1 MYIWVGV
8 EVEDQIAEIK
18 KSAFEIEKK
27 IGFEN
32 SNFTLPMHISLKI
45 SFLVPDSVVQGVM
58 DDIEALYCSV
68 TPFSIEVD
76 KIECYENI
84 AWIRYKQNDYLD
96 SIHDQLN
103 SMLLEKYGVGLHEYD
118 CDYKFH
124 TTLFMENNE
133 EKIRASYEMVRNTYL
148 PKTISVN
155 KLLIGASDSGGLGTY
170 RVVREVNIDRNF

>member
-8 EVEDQIAEIK
+8 EVESQIAEIK
-18 KSAFEIEKK
+18 KFAFEIEKK

-45 SFLVPDSVVQGVM
+45 SFPVPDAVAENVM
-58 DDIEALYCSV
+58 KDIEKLYHSV
-68 TPFSIEVD
+68 TPFEIAVD

-84 AWIRYKQNDYLD
+84 SWIRYKQNDKID
-96 SIHDQLN
+96 EIHDRLN
-103 SMLLEKYGVGLHEYD
+103 AMLFEKYGVGLHEYD

-133 EKIRASYEMVRNTYL
+133 EKIRSAYETVKNVYL
-148 PKTISVN
+148 PEKISVN
-155 KLLIGASDSGGLGTY
+155 KLLIGVSKSGKLGSY
-170 RVVREVNIDRNF
+170 RVVREVNI

>member
-8 EVEDQIAEIK
+8 EVESQIVEIK

-45 SFLVPDSVVQGVM
+45 SFPVDDSVANDVIY
-58 DDIEALYCSV
+58 DIEQLYYGI
-68 TPFSIEVD
+68 TPFEIDVD
-76 KIECYENI
+76 RIECYENI
-84 AWIRYKQNDYLD
+84 SWIRYKQNDKINE
-96 SIHDQLN
+96 IHDRLN
-103 SMLLEKYGVGLHEYD
+103 EMLFEKYGVGLHEYD

-133 EKIRASYEMVRNTYL
+133 EKIRSAYEMIKNACL
-148 PKTISVN
+148 PKMIFVN
-155 KLLIGASDSGGLGTY
+155 KLLVGVSESGKLGSY
-170 RVVREVNIDRNF
+170 RVIKEINI

>member
-8 EVEDQIAEIK
+8 EVESQIAEIK
-18 KSAFEIEKK
+18 KFAFEIEKK

-45 SFLVPDSVVQGVM
+45 SFPVPDAVAENVM
-58 DDIEALYCSV
+58 NDIEDIYRAV
-68 TPFSIEVD
+68 IPFDVFID

-84 AWIRYKQNDYLD
+84 SWIRYKQNDKID
-96 SIHDQLN
+96 EIHDRLN
-103 SMLLEKYGVGLHEYD
+103 AMLFEKYGVGLHEYD

-133 EKIRASYEMVRNTYL
+133 EKIRSAYETVKNVYL
-148 PKTISVN
+148 PEKISVN
-155 KLLIGASDSGGLGTY
+155 KLLIGVSESGKLGSY
-170 RVVREVNIDRNF
+170 RVFREVNI

>member
-8 EVEDQIAEIK
+8 EVESQIAEIK
-18 KSAFEIEKK
+18 KFAFEIEKK

-45 SFLVPDSVVQGVM
+45 SFSVPDAVAENVM
-58 DDIEALYCSV
+58 KDIEKLYHSV
-68 TPFSIEVD
+68 TPFEIAVD

-84 AWIRYKQNDYLD
+84 SWIRYKQNDKID
-96 SIHDQLN
+96 EIHDRLN
-103 SMLLEKYGVGLHEYD
+103 AMLFEKYGVGLHEYD

-133 EKIRASYEMVRNTYL
+133 EKIRSAYETVKNVYL
-148 PKTISVN
+148 PEKISVN
-155 KLLIGASDSGGLGTY
+155 KLLIGVSESGKLGSY
-170 RVVREVNIDRNF
+170 RVFREVNI

>member
-8 EVEDQIAEIK
+8 EVDGQIAEIK
-18 KSAFEIEKK
+18 RSAFEIEKK

-45 SFLVPDSVVQGVM
+45 SFPVPDAVAEAVM
-58 DDIEALYCSV
+58 NDIEKLYHSV
-68 TPFSIEVD
+68 TPFEIAVD

-84 AWIRYKQNDYLD
+84 SWIRYKQNDKID
-96 SIHDQLN
+96 EIHDRLN
-103 SMLLEKYGVGLHEYD
+103 AMLFEKYGIGLHEYD

-133 EKIRASYEMVRNTYL
+133 EKIRNAYEMVKGAYL
-148 PKTISVN
+148 PNKIFVN
-155 KLLIGASDSGGLGTY
+155 KLLIGASDSGKLGSY
-170 RVVREVNIDRNF
+170 KVVREVNI

>member
-8 EVEDQIAEIK
+8 EVESQIAEIK

-45 SFLVPDSVVQGVM
+45 SFPVNDSVANDVIY
-58 DDIEALYCSV
+58 DIEQLYRLV
-68 TPFSIEVD
+68 NPFEIDVD
-76 KIECYENI
+76 RIECYENI
-84 AWIRYKQNDYLD
+84 SWIRYKQNDTID
-96 SIHDQLN
+96 SLHDKLN

-133 EKIRASYEMVRNTYL
+133 EKIRSAYEMIKNVYL
-148 PKTISVN
+148 PKMISVN
-155 KLLIGASDSGGLGTY
+155 KLLVGVSESGKLGSY
-170 RVVREVNIDRNF
+170 RVIKEINI

>member
-8 EVEDQIAEIK
+8 EVESQIAEIK
-18 KSAFEIEKK
+18 KFASEIEKK

-45 SFLVPDSVVQGVM
+45 SFPVLDAVAENVM
-58 DDIEALYCSV
+58 KDIEKLYHSV
-68 TPFSIEVD
+68 TPFEIAVD

-84 AWIRYKQNDYLD
+84 SWIRYKQNDKID
-96 SIHDQLN
+96 EIHDRLN
-103 SMLLEKYGVGLHEYD
+103 AMLFEKYGVGLHEYD

-133 EKIRASYEMVRNTYL
+133 EKIRSAYETVKNVYL
-148 PKTISVN
+148 PEKISVN
-155 KLLIGASDSGGLGTY
+155 KLLIGVSESGKLGSY
-170 RVVREVNIDRNF
+170 RVFREVNI

>member
-8 EVEDQIAEIK
+8 EVESQIAEIK

-45 SFLVPDSVVQGVM
+45 SFPVNDSVANDVIY
-58 DDIEALYCSV
+58 DIEQLYYGI
-68 TPFSIEVD
+68 TPFEIDVD
-76 KIECYENI
+76 RIECYENI
-84 AWIRYKQNDYLD
+84 SWIRYKQNDKID
-96 SIHDQLN
+96 EIHDRLN
-103 SMLLEKYGVGLHEYD
+103 AMLFEKYGVGLHEYD

-133 EKIRASYEMVRNTYL
+133 EKIRMAYEMIKNVYL
-148 PKTISVN
+148 PKMISVN
-155 KLLIGASDSGGLGTY
+155 KLLIGVSESGKLGSY
-170 RVVREVNIDRNF
+170 RVFREVNI

>member
-8 EVEDQIAEIK
+8 EVESQIAEIK

-45 SFLVPDSVVQGVM
+45 SFPVDDSVANDVIY
-58 DDIEALYCSV
+58 DIEQLYRLV
-68 TPFSIEVD
+68 TPFEIDVD
-76 KIECYENI
+76 RIECYENI
-84 AWIRYKQNDYLD
+84 SWIRYKQNDKID
-96 SIHDQLN
+96 EIHDRLN
-103 SMLLEKYGVGLHEYD
+103 AMLFEKYGVGLHEYD

-133 EKIRASYEMVRNTYL
+133 EKIRMAYEMIKNVYL
-148 PKTISVN
+148 PKMISVN
-155 KLLIGASDSGGLGTY
+155 KLLIGVSESGKLGSY
-170 RVVREVNIDRNF
+170 RVFREVNI

>member
-8 EVEDQIAEIK
+8 EVESQIVEIK

-45 SFLVPDSVVQGVM
+45 SFPVDDSVANDVIY
-58 DDIEALYCSV
+58 DIERLYRLV
-68 TPFSIEVD
+68 TPFEIGVD
-76 KIECYENI
+76 RIECYENI
-84 AWIRYKQNDYLD
+84 SWIRYKENCNLN
-96 SIHDQLN
+96 SIHDKLN
-103 SMLLEKYGVGLHEYD
+103 AMLFEKYGVGLHEYD

-133 EKIRASYEMVRNTYL
+133 EKIRSAYEMIKNVYL
-148 PKTISVN
+148 PKKISVN
-155 KLLIGASDSGGLGTY
+155 KLLIGVSESGKLGSY
-170 RVVREVNIDRNF
+170 RVFREVNI

>member
-8 EVEDQIAEIK
+8 EVESQIAEIK
-18 KSAFEIEKK
+18 KFAFEIEKK

-45 SFLVPDSVVQGVM
+45 SFPVPDAVAENVM
-58 DDIEALYCSV
+58 KDIEKLYHSV
-68 TPFSIEVD
+68 TPFEIAVD

-84 AWIRYKQNDYLD
+84 SWIRYKQNDKID
-96 SIHDQLN
+96 EIHDRLN
-103 SMLLEKYGVGLHEYD
+103 AMLFEKYGVGLHEYD

-133 EKIRASYEMVRNTYL
+133 EKIRSAYETVKNVYL
-148 PKTISVN
+148 PEKISVN
-155 KLLIGASDSGGLGTY
+155 KLLIGVSESGKLGSY
-170 RVVREVNIDRNF
+170 RVFREVNI

>member
-8 EVEDQIAEIK
+8 EVESQIAEIK

-45 SFLVPDSVVQGVM
+45 SFPVNDSVANAVIY
-58 DDIEALYCSV
+58 DIERLYRLV
-68 TPFSIEVD
+68 TPFEIGVD
-76 KIECYENI
+76 RIECYENI
-84 AWIRYKQNDYLD
+84 SWIRYKQNDKID
-96 SIHDQLN
+96 EIHDRLN
-103 SMLLEKYGVGLHEYD
+103 AMLFEKYGVGLHEYD

-133 EKIRASYEMVRNTYL
+133 EKIRSAYEMIKNVYL
-148 PKTISVN
+148 PQKISVN
-155 KLLIGASDSGGLGTY
+155 KLLVGVSESGKLGSY
-170 RVVREVNIDRNF
+170 RVFREVNI

>member
-8 EVEDQIAEIK
+8 EVESQIAEIK
-18 KSAFEIEKK
+18 KFAFEIEKK

-45 SFLVPDSVVQGVM
+45 SFPVPDAVAENVM
-58 DDIEALYCSV
+58 KDIEKLYHSV
-68 TPFSIEVD
+68 TPFEIAVD

-84 AWIRYKQNDYLD
+84 SWIRYKQNDKID
-96 SIHDQLN
+96 EIHDRLN
-103 SMLLEKYGVGLHEYD
+103 AMLFEKYGVGLHEYD

-133 EKIRASYEMVRNTYL
+133 DKIRAAYEKVRNTYL
-148 PKTISVN
+148 PKKISVN
-155 KLLIGASDSGGLGTY
+155 KLLIGASDSGRLGSY
-170 RVVREVNIDRNF
+170 RVVREVNI

>member
-8 EVEDQIAEIK
+8 EVESQIAEIK

-45 SFLVPDSVVQGVM
+45 SFPVNDSVANDVIY
-58 DDIEALYCSV
+58 DIERLYYAV
-68 TPFSIEVD
+68 TPFEIDVD
-76 KIECYENI
+76 RIECYENI
-84 AWIRYKQNDYLD
+84 SWIRYKQNDKID
-96 SIHDQLN
+96 GIHDRLN
-103 SMLLEKYGVGLHEYD
+103 AMLFEKYGVGLHEYD

-133 EKIRASYEMVRNTYL
+133 EKIRSAYEMIKNVYL
-148 PKTISVN
+148 PKKISVN
-155 KLLIGASDSGGLGTY
+155 KLLVGVSESGKLGSY
-170 RVVREVNIDRNF
+170 RVFREVNI